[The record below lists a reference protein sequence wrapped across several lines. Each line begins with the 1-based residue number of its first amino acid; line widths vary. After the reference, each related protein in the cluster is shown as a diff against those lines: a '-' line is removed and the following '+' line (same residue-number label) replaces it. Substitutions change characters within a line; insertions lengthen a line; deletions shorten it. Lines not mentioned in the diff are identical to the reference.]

1 MTEIISQARG
11 FLATSQPEKALEI
24 LTPHIASNSQSPEF
38 LAILGETLLENNELQ
53 EAYNVLIQACELDP
67 EAALG
72 VEKFLYLGQ
81 IIGGADGLN
90 YINVGL
96 NKLND
101 ILATIAEGNSGN
113 GPSQE
118 ELSKGGYKDVEEYKQ
133 WAIKKLNSGVFASIE
148 IWMTDLCME
157 PEAESKCNELID
169 FSLSIDP
176 NNPESLSILSSIRI
190 SQQRQQDAIEALMKS
205 WELFKLQKTKLED
218 FANKKEENGDNG
230 SSDNDDAFEVGM
242 EYVELI
248 QPLVTLSRYAVELE
262 QYDTAIDIASN
273 IQDINDTILDAFYIE
288 ALSNL
293 FKAKQIS
300 STVDHT
306 ATANEEF
313 DYRELEISQLKETP
327 EIKQLLADSRST
339 LTSAY
344 KIINSELGVENDPVL
359 IEQVNELLN
368 QLGGPIMS
376 ELMPKRDNLDDEE
389 EVNWEEEI
397 ASDNES

>member
-53 EAYNVLIQACELDP
+53 QAYNVLIHACELDP

-101 ILATIAEGNSGN
+101 ILANIAEGNSGN

-118 ELSKGGYKDVEEYKQ
+118 ELSKGGYKNVEEYKQ

-190 SQQRQQDAIEALMKS
+190 SQQRQQDAIEALKKS
-205 WELFKLQKTKLED
+205 WELFKLKKTKLED
-218 FANKKEENGDNG
+218 FANKKEENEDNGAGDN
-230 SSDNDDAFEVGM
+230 NDAFEVGM

-300 STVDHT
+300 STSDHK

-327 EIKQLLADSRST
+327 EIKQLLSDTRST

-376 ELMPKRDNLDDEE
+376 ELMPKRENLDDEE

-397 ASDNES
+397 ASDNE